1 MLRVEQGY
9 NFEQG
14 GEAVKAII
22 ESMHP
27 STLDPG
33 RLLLFNLGC
42 HRARHD
48 VPCIVY
54 SDDLGSWLGNV

>member
-27 STLDPG
+27 STLD
-33 RLLLFNLGC
+33 LGPWLAF
-42 HRARHD
+42 HSGSRRAEHD